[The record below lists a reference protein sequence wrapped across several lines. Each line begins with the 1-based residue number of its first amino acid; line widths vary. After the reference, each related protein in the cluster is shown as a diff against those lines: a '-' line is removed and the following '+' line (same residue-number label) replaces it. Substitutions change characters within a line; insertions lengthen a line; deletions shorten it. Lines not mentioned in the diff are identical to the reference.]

1 MRSPTSWAETQRTG
15 IEGLSARAGV
25 TDVTETG
32 RVTILSRF
40 ASRRVVVPAVVA
52 GALLAVTGCAST
64 GQRPGVGMMGGTSNS
79 PSGGVMGGPV
89 AGYHYS
95 QLACTPPGSLP
106 GRVVTVTL
114 ADMGMTQMM
123 GGTAPLGVRM
133 MLRASEGSVSSGQVS
148 LVAENMGWRTHELLI
163 LPLATGATVGHRLA
177 GADGKVPE
185 TGSLGEAS
193 ASCATGSG
201 DGITARSAGW
211 VTLTLKPGRYEL
223 LCNLPNH
230 YADGMWTELDV
241 A

>member
-1 MRSPTSWAETQRTG
+1 MRSPTNRAETQRTG
-15 IEGLSARAGV
+15 IEGPSARAGV
-25 TDVTETG
+25 TDGTETS
-32 RVTILSRF
+32 RVTALSRF
-40 ASRRVVVPAVVA
+40 ASLRVVVPAIVA

-64 GQRPGVGMMGGTSNS
+64 GQRAGVGMMGGTSNS
-79 PSGGVMGGPV
+79 LPGGVMGGPV

-95 QLACTPPGSLP
+95 QLACTPPTLLP

-133 MLRASEGSVSSGQVS
+133 MLGASASSVSRGQVS
-148 LVAENMGWRTHELLI
+148 LVAENMGWRTHELVV
-163 LPLATGATVGHRLA
+163 LPLATGATAGHRVA

-185 TGSLGEAS
+185 SGSLGEAS

-211 VTLTLKPGRYEL
+211 VTLTLKPGLYEL

-230 YADGMWTELDV
+230 YVDGMWTEFDV